1 MRPRVLGSRSA
12 SGLQKRMRSYAL
24 TTGIMETIGRC
35 DLAMSFGVRVAEN
48 SISLKKLKRSKN
60 WRNSVREHSKDTSG
74 LGLVTLTNQL
84 RLYYAT

>member
-12 SGLQKRMRSYAL
+12 SELQRRTRSYAL

-60 WRNSVREHSKDTSG
+60 GE
-74 LGLVTLTNQL
+74 TLL
-84 RLYYAT
+84 ESIPRIPVVLDWLP